1 MKNLI
6 KFINGDT
13 FIFILSFI
21 IVVTCIAGVL
31 SILEPRQI
39 F

>member
-6 KFINGDT
+6 KLFNNDT
-13 FIFILSFI
+13 VIFILSFI
-21 IVVTCIAGVL
+21 IVVACIVGIL
-31 SILEPRQI
+31 SILEPRKL